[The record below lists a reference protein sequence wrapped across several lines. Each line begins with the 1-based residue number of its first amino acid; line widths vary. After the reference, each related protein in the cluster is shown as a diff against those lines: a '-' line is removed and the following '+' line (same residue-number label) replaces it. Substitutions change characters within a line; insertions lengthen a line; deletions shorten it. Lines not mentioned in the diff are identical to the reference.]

1 MRANI
6 ANIVE
11 LLEGSVQY
19 VVPIYQRTY
28 TWKRD
33 QCQELWD
40 DIERIG
46 VSTEYDSHFFG
57 PIVCMEPE
65 IQDIGNVRQVLVID
79 GQQRLT
85 TISLL
90 IAAFCKVNDDQG
102 EPFGVFSKEISNL
115 YLFNDGKVG
124 ESRYKKILTQ
134 SDRETLMS
142 LLEGKDLPE
151 DFSEIL
157 RRNYR
162 FFLSKLKNA
171 RLEII
176 YKGIQ
181 GLQVVHIVLD
191 RGRDNPQMIF
201 ESLNAKGLDLSQS
214 DLIRNYVL
222 MGREIDF
229 QTKLYENYWFPMEQ
243 RFRGKGAHFN
253 HFIRYY
259 LILKTKRDIAPG
271 NLYRRFKEL
280 VQEDISPE
288 ILEGNLE
295 EISRYSKYY
304 LNIALLQEKNEQ
316 LLRCFADL
324 HELDTA
330 AAYPFLLKVY
340 DFYQKGELEIDE
352 VIKTVSLMESYILRR
367 FVCGLPNKH
376 LLRYFLELF
385 GIMDEVNWMDDY
397 LERLNEKFLDL
408 HSVMRFPSDG
418 AFRRGFTEYD
428 IYEFKHVK
436 YVLRKLEDHNRS
448 GDPVDMSELSIERI
462 MPETLTPEWRVE
474 LGEDYEKVY
483 EVHLNSIGNITLTN
497 FNSDL
502 GNISFIEKRDKQN
515 VGFLYSGLYLNESL
529 SQEEEWNV
537 ISMTRRANKLAER
550 AKEVWGYPANQ

>member
-28 TWKRD
+28 TWKKD

-115 YLFNDGKVG
+115 YLFNDGKVD

-134 SDRETLMS
+134 SDKETLMC

-151 DFSEIL
+151 NFSEIL

-162 FFLSKLKNA
+162 FFLSQLKNA

-181 GLQVVHIVLD
+181 RLQVVHIVLD

-201 ESLNAKGLDLSQS
+201 EGLNAKGLDLSQS

-243 RFRGKGAHFN
+243 RFREKGAHFN

-259 LILKTKRDIAPG
+259 LILKTKRDVAPG
-271 NLYRRFKEL
+271 NLYQRFKEL

-340 DFYQKGELEIDE
+340 DSHQKGELEIDE

-385 GIMDEVNWMDDY
+385 GIMDEINWMDDY

-418 AFRRGFTEYD
+418 TFRRRFTEYD
-428 IYEFKHVK
+428 MYEFKHVK

-462 MPETLTPEWRVE
+462 MPETLTPEWRKE
-474 LGEDYEKVY
+474 LGEDHERVH
-483 EVHLNSIGNITLTN
+483 EVRLNSIGNITLTN
-497 FNSDL
+497 SNSEL
-502 GNISFIEKRDKQN
+502 GNLSFMEKRDKQN

-529 SQEEEWNV
+529 GQEEEWNV
-537 ISMTRRANKLAER
+537 ISMTRRANELARR
-550 AKEVWGYPANQ
+550 AREVWGYPANQ

>member
-46 VSTEYDSHFFG
+46 ISTEYDSHFFG

-65 IQDIGNVRQVLVID
+65 IQDIGNVRQMLVID

-134 SDRETLMS
+134 SDKETLMC

-151 DFSEIL
+151 DFSGIL

-162 FFLSKLKNA
+162 FFLSQLKNA

-181 GLQVVHIVLD
+181 RLQIVHIVLD
-191 RGRDNPQMIF
+191 RGRDNPQMILKV
-201 ESLNAKGLDLSQS
+201 SMLK
-214 DLIRNYVL
+214 DLIFRH
-222 MGREIDF
+222 
-229 QTKLYENYWFPMEQ
+229 QT
-243 RFRGKGAHFN
+243 
-253 HFIRYY
+253 
-259 LILKTKRDIAPG
+259 
-271 NLYRRFKEL
+271 
-280 VQEDISPE
+280 
-288 ILEGNLE
+288 
-295 EISRYSKYY
+295 
-304 LNIALLQEKNEQ
+304 
-316 LLRCFADL
+316 
-324 HELDTA
+324 
-330 AAYPFLLKVY
+330 
-340 DFYQKGELEIDE
+340 
-352 VIKTVSLMESYILRR
+352 
-367 FVCGLPNKH
+367 
-376 LLRYFLELF
+376 
-385 GIMDEVNWMDDY
+385 
-397 LERLNEKFLDL
+397 
-408 HSVMRFPSDG
+408 
-418 AFRRGFTEYD
+418 
-428 IYEFKHVK
+428 
-436 YVLRKLEDHNRS
+436 
-448 GDPVDMSELSIERI
+448 
-462 MPETLTPEWRVE
+462 
-474 LGEDYEKVY
+474 
-483 EVHLNSIGNITLTN
+483 
-497 FNSDL
+497 
-502 GNISFIEKRDKQN
+502 
-515 VGFLYSGLYLNESL
+515 
-529 SQEEEWNV
+529 
-537 ISMTRRANKLAER
+537 
-550 AKEVWGYPANQ
+550 